1 MPLHPDARAFL
12 DKMANT
18 PQPNDIPV
26 EEFRRAA
33 AALIAT
39 GPQLQIGRVEN
50 LEIRGGDGQEMKLRI
65 YVPEG
70 AGPFPTILWVH
81 GGSFVRG
88 TLDMFDAG
96 RRAFAK
102 ASGCTIV
109 AVDQRLSPEAQFPAP
124 LNDVYA
130 ALLWTF
136 DNAVRLSS
144 DRSLIGIA
152 GESSGSNIAAAA
164 TLKSRDLRAPALSF
178 QVLLEPLV
186 DARCNTASMK
196 ELAEGY
202 VLTRQQLIWAYQQYA
217 PGADLS
223 NPLIS
228 PLLAPDL
235 SGLPP
240 ALIVTVEFDPVR
252 DEGEQYAARLSRAGV
267 RVLAARIPGM
277 VHHFTGPE
285 MLPTTVRLLRDL
297 LNGIGK

>member
-12 DKMANT
+12 DKMAGT
-18 PQPNDIPV
+18 PQPNEIPI

-39 GPQLQIGRVEN
+39 GPPLQIGRVEN
-50 LEIRGGDGQEMKLRI
+50 LEIPGGDGQKMKLRI

-70 AGPFPTILWVH
+70 SGPFPVIVWVH

-102 ASGCTIV
+102 AGGCILV

-136 DNAVRLSS
+136 ENAARLGG
-144 DRSLIGIA
+144 DPSLIGIG

-164 TLKSRDLRAPALSF
+164 TLKSRDLGKPRLSF

-186 DARCNTASMK
+186 DAHCETASMN
-196 ELAEGY
+196 ELADGY
-202 VLTRQQLIWAYQQYA
+202 VLTKRQLVWAYQQYA
-217 PGADLS
+217 PGADLE

-228 PLLAPDL
+228 PLLAADL

-240 ALIVTVEFDPVR
+240 AVIVTLEFDPVR
-252 DEGEQYAARLSRAGV
+252 DEGEQYAAKLGRAGV
-267 RVLAARIPGM
+267 RVLTARIPGM
-277 VHHFTGPE
+277 LHHFPGPE
-285 MLPTTVRLLRDL
+285 MLPTTVRLLREL
-297 LNGIGK
+297 LSDIGR